1 MTLDLSVTA
10 GTQHKLLLIGKETL
24 ADRQGKGFRVSRAFL
39 MRPDHVVDMEG
50 IPGSIKTIEAQ
61 QAYRMRTPSNT

>member
-1 MTLDLSVTA
+1 MTLDPSVTA
-10 GTQHKLLLIGKETL
+10 GIEHKLLLIWKEAL

-50 IPGSIKTIEAQ
+50 FPGFQQTTIEA
-61 QAYRMRTPSNT
+61 